1 LKPNYPPLKIPV
13 VKIIGLT
20 GNIASGKSSVADMFE
35 KLGAKIIDADR
46 VARSVVEPQ
55 KPAWKEIV
63 EKFGS
68 GVLNSEGAVDR
79 EKLGEIVF
87 NDDDKR
93 CLLNDI
99 THPKILEE
107 IKELIESTR
116 NEENRIVIIEAA
128 LIVEKGGWL
137 REIVQSLIVVSANEE
152 SRIERLMERNG
163 YTRDEALSRI
173 SSQMPSAEK
182 EKHGDFIIDNSGSP
196 EATKSQVLNI
206 WKEISEAN

>member
-1 LKPNYPPLKIPV
+1 MKPNYPPLKIPV

>member
-1 LKPNYPPLKIPV
+1 LKPGYPPHKITV

-35 KLGAKIIDADR
+35 KLGAKTIDADR
-46 VARSVVEPQ
+46 VARSVVEPH

-68 GVLNSEGAVDR
+68 EVLNPDGTIDR

-87 NDDDKR
+87 NNEDKR
-93 CLLNDI
+93 SLLNDI
-99 THPKILEE
+99 THPRILEE
-107 IKELIESTR
+107 IKEFIESSR
-116 NEENRIVIIEAA
+116 NEENSIVIIEAA

-137 REIVQSLIVVSANEE
+137 RDIVESLIVVSANEE

-173 SSQMPSAEK
+173 NSQMPSAEK
-182 EKHGDFIIDNSGSP
+182 EKHGDFIIDNSGST
-196 EATKSQVLNI
+196 EATESQVI
-206 WKEISEAN
+206 SVWDKIKESK